1 MENKFK
7 GQALNLVVIV
17 EEVFHENKTASG
29 LDLSGIVDANEK
41 QKRGRIVSIGTECP
55 KKTSKFTSKFKIISY
70 LMFLFN
76 MVFGKLE
83 YTISIGDEV
92 IFDKFKV
99 TAFTQD
105 GIAYLMVDYRDLVWT
120 GGKY

>member
-41 QKRGRIVSIGTECP
+41 QKRGKVVSVGQGTPRNDDGTYVLEIG
-55 KKTSKFTSKFKIISY
+55 K
-70 LMFLFN
+70 
-76 MVFGKLE
+76 
-83 YTISIGDEV
+83 EV

-99 TAFTQD
+99 TNFTQD
-105 GIAYLMVDYRDLVWT
+105 GIAYILVDYRDICIVF
-120 GGKY
+120 

>member
-41 QKRGRIVSIGTECP
+41 QKRGKVVSVGQGTPRNDDGTYVLQEG
-55 KKTSKFTSKFKIISY
+55 S
-70 LMFLFN
+70 
-76 MVFGKLE
+76 
-83 YTISIGDEV
+83 EV
-92 IFDKFKV
+92 IFDKYKI
-99 TAFTQD
+99 TSFTQD
-105 GIAYLMVDYRDLVWT
+105 GIPYLLVDYRDIVIVL
-120 GGKY
+120 

>member
-55 KKTSKFTSKFKIISY
+55 KKTDGS
-70 LMFLFN
+70 
-76 MVFGKLE
+76 

-99 TAFTQD
+99 TASTQD
-105 GIAYLMVDYRDLVWT
+105 GIAYLMLDYRDLVWT
-120 GGKY
+120 GVKS